1 MRTKSFLNIL
11 FIVIFASTGT
21 AQDWQWMKHIGGLGR
36 DFNKVSASDEVGNVY
51 VVGVFEGACLFGS
64 DPIQEGDAYIAKL
77 DPAGALIWLKT
88 CSSPTNGLGFADLI
102 VDSVSQSLYV
112 VGSYEGSCILDTV
125 TLYAG
130 NFAGALLAR
139 WTYEGSCLWAKNIA
153 TSSTDLF
160 GSRCYGRSLAMM
172 PDGEIIVSGTT
183 TEYAQ
188 TFVQG
193 VLYDYGAFISA
204 YDANGTSL
212 WARQYLTQNSSV
224 NAFQV
229 ALISHGPRV
238 YAGVSYGLNSQA
250 DSMIVDTTVLVGG
263 PIQGYLLSRI
273 DPFDG
278 SSIWMKHEGIGGTFA
293 IAQQPMAFDQTGRL
307 AVVGLLND
315 TAYFGSDT
323 IFNTNSNFAGS
334 FIAIHDTTG
343 EVLTAHAYEAASGV
357 LFENVEPDPFGG
369 FYVSGTIWPSTN
381 NWDGVSFQITDI
393 REIFISRHAPDGS
406 CQAVFTDGS
415 GRLNT
420 TSLLSTA
427 DGLYLGLKFPDEQ
440 ENGTVTLGNSSFT
453 SYGYQ
458 DAIIAKLDQFTGVS
472 AIRTEEPGSLRI
484 YANPNNGLCTVELP
498 ENLRFTHGLNLAIY
512 DVQGRQV
519 QHIPVSTS
527 SDGVRLDISAQAK
540 GMYHVELGDGQ
551 QRYTGTIVFE

>member
-21 AQDWQWMKHIGGLGR
+21 AQEWQWMKHVGGIGHDTGR
-36 DFNKVSASDEVGNVY
+36 PVAEDEAGNIY
-51 VVGVFEGACLFGS
+51 VLATHDGACFIEGDTVQGS
-64 DPIQEGDAYIAKL
+64 DAFIAKF
-77 DPAGALIWLKT
+77 DPSGTLIWLKT
-88 CSSPTNGLGFADLI
+88 GVSPAGSMGFAGLV
-102 VDSVSQSLYV
+102 VDTVSQSLFVAFNYIV
-112 VGSYEGSCILDTV
+112 SCSMDTV
-125 TLYAG
+125 TVSTGMYAG
-130 NFAGALLAR
+130 AGLSQ
-139 WTYEGSCLWAKNIA
+139 WTYDGSCLWAKNVA
-153 TSSTDLF
+153 TSGTDLF
-160 GSRCYGRSLAMM
+160 GSRCYIRSLIALA
-172 PDGEIIVSGTT
+172 DGTLCLSGAT
-183 TEYAQ
+183 TEFAQ

-193 VLYDYGAFISA
+193 IPYEYGAFLAA
-204 YDANGTSL
+204 YNLNGIPL
-212 WARQYLTQNSSV
+212 WARQHLIQNSGV
-224 NAFQV
+224 NAQQV
-229 ALISHGPRV
+229 VLASSGAKV
-238 YAGVSYGLNSQA
+238 YAGVSYGFNTQT
-250 DSMIVDTTVLVGG
+250 DSIFLDTMVVAGG
-263 PIQGYLLSRI
+263 PVRAYLLSRI
-273 DPFDG
+273 DPADG
-278 SSIWMKHEGIGGTFA
+278 SRIWTKKEGIGGSFA
-293 IAQQPMAFDQTGRL
+293 LAQQPIAINGTGRI
-307 AVVGLLND
+307 AIVGIFSD
-315 TAYFGSDT
+315 TAYFGTDT
-323 IFNTNSNFAGS
+323 ITTTNSSYWSS

-406 CQAVFTDGS
+406 CQAIFTDGS

-498 ENLRFTHGLNLAIY
+498 TSLRFTPRLTLGIY
-512 DVQGRQV
+512 DTQGRQL
-519 QHIPVSTS
+519 QRIPVSTS

-540 GMYHVELGDGQ
+540 GMYHVELSDGE